1 MYKKIIFIFF
11 FILEIVNSFN
21 NNFILNYKNKKNNI
35 ISKKL
40 NNIDEYNRFLS
51 YNKTNFYNIK
61 SINDFNNVKKIINNN
76 SDIIILNIENN
87 KIIKNLKDIL
97 S

>member
-1 MYKKIIFIFF
+1 MYKKSILIFILLL
-11 FILEIVNSFN
+11 IEKINSFN
-21 NNFILNYKNKKNNI
+21 NNFILNYKKNNI

-51 YNKTNFYNIK
+51 YNKTNYYKIK
-61 SINDFNNVKKIINNN
+61 SIDDFNNVKKKINNN
-76 SDIIILNIENN
+76 SDIIILNVENN